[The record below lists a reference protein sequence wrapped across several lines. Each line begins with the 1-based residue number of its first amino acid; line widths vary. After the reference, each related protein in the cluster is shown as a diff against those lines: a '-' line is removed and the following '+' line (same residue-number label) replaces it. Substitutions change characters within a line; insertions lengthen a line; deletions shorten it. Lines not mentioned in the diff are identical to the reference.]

1 MRGGMNAH
9 TGRKGSPERAVG
21 RKCTA
26 SCRTPFHLPKLTE
39 GISGKG
45 QPLTSEG
52 AQLAYPTGFQLDD
65 AKVDA
70 WGTKAL
76 PGKANRCI
84 VFSTSTM
91 RIFLETRPASR
102 VFSSL
107 HGYAS
112 PPSVRK
118 RSISARIHTVQRG
131 DKRLPLGRRP
141 CDTHR
146 QNVERAIPRYLAASA
161 ARIAPPLQFVV
172 VLFGMKKAP
181 CKPFE
186 IYAEL
191 KLAGGAG
198 HKEDMA
204 GHFS

>member
-1 MRGGMNAH
+1 MRGRMNAH
-9 TGRKGSPERAVG
+9 TWSKCSPKRAVG

-26 SCRTPFHLPKLTE
+26 SCRSPFHPPELAE
-39 GISGKG
+39 GVPGKG

-52 AQLAYPTGFQLDD
+52 AQLAYPIGLQLDD
-65 AKVDA
+65 AKVDTCST
-70 WGTKAL
+70 TKAL
-76 PGKANRCI
+76 PGKADWDSI
-84 VFSTSTM
+84 FLIQIL

-102 VFSSL
+102 VFLSP

-161 ARIAPPLQFVV
+161 ARMAPPLQFVI

-181 CKPFE
+181 CKSFE
-186 IYAEL
+186 IYAEPME
-191 KLAGGAG
+191 
-198 HKEDMA
+198 KENPVC
-204 GHFS
+204 